1 MKAKKRRTPNTAT
14 EPGARNRASEL
25 AFNELRRLE
34 LDGRIVF
41 DETFFAVI
49 LGGIKSMYLL

>member
-1 MKAKKRRTPNTAT
+1 
-14 EPGARNRASEL
+14 
-25 AFNELRRLE
+25 LE

-49 LGGIKSMYLL
+49 LGGIKSMYHL